1 MLRELFSFEYTV
13 GGYVKVELTMMLFEK
28 GPENNIRCRAI
39 NGWFK
44 MDSYVSSREKLL
56 LEIKKLKPDVVLM
69 DIGLYEKIDGI
80 ETSRMIRSRFDVP
93 VMYV

>member
-1 MLRELFSFEYTV
+1 MS
-13 GGYVKVELTMMLFEK
+13 KLTMMLFEK

-39 NGWFK
+39 NEWFK
-44 MDSYVSSREKLL
+44 MDSYVSSKEKLL
-56 LEIKKLKPDVVLM
+56 LKIERVKPDVVVM
-69 DIGLYEKIDGI
+69 DLGLYEKIDGI